1 MTVIHPGRVLREVY
15 MNGPWPAWSVAEVAA
30 RTGLPAST
38 IDLLLAE
45 RLAIT
50 QTLAVHLAR
59 IPTTT
64 VSYWLGLQD
73 QYETQR
79 RQETGPPS
87 INGTPAASKN

>member
-15 MNGPWPAWSVAEVAA
+15 MNGPWPAWSVAEVAT
-30 RTGLPAST
+30 RTGLSAST

-50 QTLAVHLAR
+50 KTLSEHLAR

-64 VSYWLGLQD
+64 VSYWLGLQET
-73 QYETQR
+73 YEAQL
-79 RQETGPPS
+79 RQETG
-87 INGTPAASKN
+87 